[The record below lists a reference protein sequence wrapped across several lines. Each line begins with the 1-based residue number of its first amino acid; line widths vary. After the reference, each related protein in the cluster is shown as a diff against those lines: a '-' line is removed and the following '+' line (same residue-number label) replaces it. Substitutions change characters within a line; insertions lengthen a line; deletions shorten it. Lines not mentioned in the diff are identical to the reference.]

1 MNTFNLYMQ
10 EEERGASVEDIKES
24 FNEKDISEF
33 NSLLVIGELVDG
45 GTYIAYCVDNAYKA
59 IGLMEKLKSDMLNG
73 EEDQFD

>member
-1 MNTFNLYMQ
+1 MSKLNLYMQ

-24 FNEKDISEF
+24 FNERDISEF

-73 EEDQFD
+73 EEEE